1 MPQEYDNKNS
11 GSLWKTSCG
20 ATGKANVDGV
30 DFRAIMVLTDATQ
43 GDNPVVAELALRT
56 DDRALTFSAGLWRK
70 TDGKP
75 GHLYSGTLVT
85 ADGAFWVNVFKNE
98 SKHPKAPALNLSF
111 QEKQPQQGYETPDPE
126 TEPPTDNIPF

>member
-1 MPQEYDNKNS
+1 MPQEYDNKNR

-20 ATGKANVDGV
+20 TTGKANVDGV

-56 DDRALTFSAGLWRK
+56 DDRALTFSAALWRK

-75 GHLYSGTLVT
+75 GHLYSGILVT
-85 ADGAFWVNVFKNE
+85 ADGTFWVNVFKNE
-98 SKHPKAPALNLSF
+98 SQHPQAPALNLSF
-111 QEKQPQQGYETPDPE
+111 QEKEQQAPQTQQLPSQDDDG
-126 TEPPTDNIPF
+126 IPF